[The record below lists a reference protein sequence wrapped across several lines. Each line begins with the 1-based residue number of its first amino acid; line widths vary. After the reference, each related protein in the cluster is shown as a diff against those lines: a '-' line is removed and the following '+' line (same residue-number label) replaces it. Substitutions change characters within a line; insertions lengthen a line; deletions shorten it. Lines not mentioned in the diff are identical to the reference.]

1 MATGGRVRS
10 TRKLRSWIVEQVSS
24 GRYPGLVW
32 DDTAKTMFRI
42 PWKHAGKQDFR
53 SDEDA
58 AIFKA
63 WSEFKGKLSDEGRAD
78 PASWK
83 TRLRVALNKSCEFR
97 EVSERSQLDISE
109 PYKVYRLVPLSEQGM
124 VENKKKT
131 GEGKRK
137 RAQCGREDKAIK
149 VLKEDEAAIQ
159 PIITSV
165 QQGDGDDDDSPQ
177 TEQSDSVIV
186 LKNTDRQ
193 PSLIITLYYLGHEVL
208 KREIFGNDVRIA
220 YFPSSHSTSANLG
233 SVGIERIALP
243 KPPPALF
250 TGRKQQAFASLLPY
264 MEKGVMLGS
273 TKLGIYAKRFCQ
285 ARVFWTG
292 PHTSESGPHK
302 LECTDHPVM
311 LFSRQAFQ
319 QELAVFSH
327 SGGTPPGC
335 GVTLCFGE
343 ELSDA
348 DDLSSKLITVQIS
361 LPWAMQTIQQA
372 QSVQNSLAIIQD
384 LTSQS
389 PLGEVTLS
397 LVPFP

>member
-32 DDTAKTMFRI
+32 DDPAKTMFRI

-63 WSEFKGKLSDEGRAD
+63 WSEFKGKLTDEGRAD

-137 RAQCGREDKAIK
+137 RSQCGREDKAIK
-149 VLKEDEAAIQ
+149 ELKEEEAAVQ
-159 PIITSV
+159 PIISSV
-165 QQGDGDDDDSPQ
+165 QQVGDDDNSPQ

-186 LKNTDRQ
+186 LKNADCQ
-193 PSLIITLYYLGHEVL
+193 PCLIITLYYLGHEVL

-220 YFPSSHSTSANLG
+220 HFPSSHGTTGSLG
-233 SVGIERIALP
+233 LVGIERIALP
-243 KPPPALF
+243 KPPPSLF
-250 TGRKQQAFASLLPY
+250 TGRKEQAFASLLPY
-264 MEKGVMLGS
+264 MEKGVMLAS

-319 QELAVFSH
+319 QELAVFSQ
-327 SGGTPPGC
+327 SGGAPPRC

-343 ELSDA
+343 ELSDT

-389 PLGEVTLS
+389 PLGEVTLNLVS
-397 LVPFP
+397 LQ

>member
-1 MATGGRVRS
+1 MLDKAFGKFGNGRKIQIQIRFACIHLLASATS
-10 TRKLRSWIVEQVSS
+10 MTTSVSPS
-24 GRYPGLVW
+24 P
-32 DDTAKTMFRI
+32 
-42 PWKHAGKQDFR
+42 
-53 SDEDA
+53 S
-58 AIFKA
+58 
-63 WSEFKGKLSDEGRAD
+63 
-78 PASWK
+78 
-83 TRLRVALNKSCEFR
+83 
-97 EVSERSQLDISE
+97 
-109 PYKVYRLVPLSEQGM
+109 GM

-137 RAQCGREDKAIK
+137 RSQCGREDKAIK
-149 VLKEDEAAIQ
+149 ELKEEEAAVQ
-159 PIITSV
+159 PIISSV
-165 QQGDGDDDDSPQ
+165 QQVGDDDNSPQ

-186 LKNTDRQ
+186 LKNADLVNELQVNLMIETAPPLGGQ
-193 PSLIITLYYLGHEVL
+193 PCLIITLYYLGHEVL

-220 YFPSSHSTSANLG
+220 HFPSSHGTTGSLG
-233 SVGIERIALP
+233 LVGIERIALP
-243 KPPPALF
+243 KPPPSLF
-250 TGRKQQAFASLLPY
+250 TGRKEQAFASLLPY
-264 MEKGVMLGS
+264 MEKGVMLAS

-319 QELAVFSH
+319 QELAVFSQ
-327 SGGTPPGC
+327 SGGAPPRC

-343 ELSDA
+343 ELSDT

-389 PLGEVTLS
+389 PLGEVTLNLVS
-397 LVPFP
+397 LQ